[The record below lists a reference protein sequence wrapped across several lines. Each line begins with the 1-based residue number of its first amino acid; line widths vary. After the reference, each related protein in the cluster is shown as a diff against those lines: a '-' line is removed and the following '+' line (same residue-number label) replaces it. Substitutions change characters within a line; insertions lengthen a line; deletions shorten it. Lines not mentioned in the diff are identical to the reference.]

1 MVEVYKHVPKELA
14 QDIVHCGLKLSQYG
28 TVTVEG
34 KGGVSRYIP
43 CYFNP
48 KDEKELYGKEDYACI
63 RITIPNN
70 YCKVGNEFL
79 RNDTNEL
86 INDLFEQSLMPVDQ
100 YLFGMYRKPVCLIT
114 RTVQAGEIALAG
126 KHLDYP
132 VIVDDAERLYLQN
145 ILTCRTEENEKWLDA
160 VLYAYYCDLADKGY
174 VVKIESPETGISVFI
189 NKDRQIVTLK
199 IPSMEEVPF

>member
-79 RNDTNEL
+79 RNDTN
-86 INDLFEQSLMPVDQ
+86 
-100 YLFGMYRKPVCLIT
+100 
-114 RTVQAGEIALAG
+114 
-126 KHLDYP
+126 
-132 VIVDDAERLYLQN
+132 
-145 ILTCRTEENEKWLDA
+145 
-160 VLYAYYCDLADKGY
+160 
-174 VVKIESPETGISVFI
+174 
-189 NKDRQIVTLK
+189 
-199 IPSMEEVPF
+199 

>member
-1 MVEVYKHVPKELA
+1 MNKGGIHVVEVYKHVPKELA

-160 VLYAYYCDLADKGY
+160 VLYAYFVRSQPL
-174 VVKIESPETGISVFI
+174 FI
-189 NKDRQIVTLK
+189 
-199 IPSMEEVPF
+199 